1 MSTVVLATGNA
12 GKLRE
17 MERLTAGIGIVVQA
31 QSDFGVGAVEE
42 TGLTF
47 VENALIKARHACEET
62 GLPAIADDSGLAV
75 DALDGRPGIYSARY
89 AGENA
94 SDEQNVD
101 KLLRELAQT
110 PEQARGAQFHCVVVL
125 LRHPKDPCPLI
136 AHGQW
141 AGRITDAPRGED
153 GFGYD
158 PVFYVPNRQRTAAEL
173 APEEKDAISHRGIAL
188 RHLIEE
194 LTSRTQL

>member
-101 KLLRELAQT
+101 KLLCELAQT

-158 PVFYVPNRQRTAAEL
+158 PVFYVPDRQRTAAEL

-188 RHLIEE
+188 RHLTQE
-194 LTSRTQL
+194 LTSRVQL